1 MPVPQLFDKLEY
13 KMRGN
18 RMVKVEELMEMLQ
31 SCSTEEDLRYLMK
44 LARRVKAKGQTL
56 PARFLTKLIHQS
68 CNLECPELGLEAT
81 REGFLD
87 VVCTFFIVLL
97 CGVFYAVPPAASCWC
112 PPMLPIFFSVFVGCS
127 CCFYSLCVVSL
138 SPVVCE

>member
-87 VVCTFFIVLL
+87 VVCTFFYRAFVWCFL
-97 CGVFYAVPPAASCWC
+97 CCPSCCLMLVPPNVTHFFFCFCWLF
-112 PPMLPIFFSVFVGCS
+112 MLFLFIMCRLIVS
-127 CCFYSLCVVSL
+127 CCL
-138 SPVVCE
+138 